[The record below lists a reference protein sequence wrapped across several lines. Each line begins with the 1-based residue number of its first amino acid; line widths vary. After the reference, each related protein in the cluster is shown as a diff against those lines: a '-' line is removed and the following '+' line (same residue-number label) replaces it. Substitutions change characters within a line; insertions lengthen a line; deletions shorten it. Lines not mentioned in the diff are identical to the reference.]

1 MTKKRSKKAPKHR
14 VQHKPSPPKAARTET
29 AETAEAA
36 APKAQR
42 KPGIK
47 AQISALFLA
56 GGEYT
61 LEKLLEATGAKE
73 VTLRTAIY
81 DLRSTKYAGPT
92 GALNITLTDGKY
104 KLEANSGQ

>member
-1 MTKKRSKKAPKHR
+1 MTTKRSKKAPKQR
-14 VQHKPSPPKAARTET
+14 VQHKPPTPKAAQTAS
-29 AETAEAA
+29 AETVEAD

-47 AQISALFLA
+47 AQIAALFLA

-61 LEKLLEATGAKE
+61 LQQLLETTGAKE
-73 VTLRTAIY
+73 VTVRTAIY
-81 DLRSTKYAGPT
+81 DLRSAKYAGPT

-104 KLEANSGQ
+104 RLEANSGQ